1 MMSDVKPPIKRHAIA
16 TNDKIFDMIKWY
28 IGRFGGPPTLRE
40 IVSNTNVESMST
52 VRRHLYQLQARG
64 LITYEPE
71 VARGIRVVGMKHG
84 RYTELIEAARAAC
97 DDTFNNGSTIKRLFN
112 ALMVIDD

>member
-1 MMSDVKPPIKRHAIA
+1 MQTSVKPPIKQHAIA
-16 TNDKIFDMIKWY
+16 TNDKIFDMVKWY
-28 IGRFGGPPTLRE
+28 IGRFGKPPTLRE

-71 VARGIRVVGMKHG
+71 VARGITVIGMKHG
-84 RYTELIEAARAAC
+84 RYTELIEAARAAVN
-97 DDTFNNGSTIKRLFN
+97 DQYNYGRTMARLFN
-112 ALMVIDD
+112 ALAAVDD